1 MQLPSFCTVYHN
13 YNWVMT
19 REKMNDTIKQPFF
32 EWKNILVFSLFLV
45 LKIIILSIVR
55 YIWDANG
62 AEEKFIFLCFAT
74 LKWMKKCPKSTIF
87 ECLESEVQV
96 PPPLKVIRKLAT
108 FHLSCNF
115 FLAWYKQTKKY
126 HTTPIHFNE
135 NAKNWIHFG
144 LEKQLGLLL

>member
-1 MQLPSFCTVYHN
+1 M
-13 YNWVMT
+13 
-19 REKMNDTIKQPFF
+19 K
-32 EWKNILVFSLFLV
+32 KNILVFLSFLV
-45 LKIIILSIVR
+45 LKILILSIVR

-135 NAKNWIHFG
+135 NAKNWNSFWPWKTVGSTVIKTG
-144 LEKQLGLLL
+144 KIVMKNLGMKWCAVNIWLDWWDFR